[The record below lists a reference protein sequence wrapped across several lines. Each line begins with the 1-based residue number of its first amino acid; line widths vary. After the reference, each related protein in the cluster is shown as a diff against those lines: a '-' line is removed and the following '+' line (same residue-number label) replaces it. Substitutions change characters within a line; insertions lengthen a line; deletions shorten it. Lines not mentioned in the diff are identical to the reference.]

1 LTKESDDF
9 GHFPR
14 CTEIEYFD
22 AISMNMR
29 PSQSSAT
36 EASKSGGMP
45 SFGAAERGGHRIAA
59 KGDGVVARHR
69 LLIAR
74 RQFVRDK
81 GDVDIALTDEEG
93 FHELPAIP

>member
-1 LTKESDDF
+1 MMHGDRVFRRHIDEHAAEPVVGDGSEQIGRNAEL
-9 GHFPR
+9 
-14 CTEIEYFD
+14 
-22 AISMNMR
+22 
-29 PSQSSAT
+29 
-36 EASKSGGMP
+36 
-45 SFGAAERGGHRIAA
+45 GAAERGGHRIAA